1 MGEQRSK
8 SGLLIGLFLLGSV
21 LFNYPILTLFNQ
33 RLALFGIPLLYLYIF
48 MVWAVLIV
56 AIMLVT
62 KIRGPD
68 ARPKTLRNRDTSY
81 PLDQNR

>member
-1 MGEQRSK
+1 MDQRRSK

-33 RLALFGIPLLYLYIF
+33 RVALFGIPLLLLYIF
-48 MVWAVLIV
+48 TVWMVLSV

-62 KIRGPD
+62 KIQGPK
-68 ARPKTLRNRDTSY
+68 ARPKASNTPDTSH
-81 PLDQNR
+81 PVDRKH